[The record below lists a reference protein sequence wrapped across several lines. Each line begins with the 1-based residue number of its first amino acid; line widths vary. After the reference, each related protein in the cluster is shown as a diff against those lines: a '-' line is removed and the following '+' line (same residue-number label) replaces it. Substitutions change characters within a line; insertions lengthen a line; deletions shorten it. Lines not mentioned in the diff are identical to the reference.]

1 MKIQI
6 PTTNYVALR
15 KQIRD
20 YAESDDWQAWSVI
33 WVKMKYGGK
42 VRRLVHTPK
51 GDDQYKDVQ
60 LKLCDPIE
68 ADRKQG
74 KLYLDIMPVKAKDS
88 ELTEDQL
95 HEKSAIV
102 LGRLSEMLNRYFP
115 LLKGYK
121 VILK

>member
-20 YAESDDWQAWSVI
+20 YAESEDWQTWSVI
-33 WVKMKYGGK
+33 WVKTKDGVK
-42 VRRLVHTPK
+42 VRRLIHTPK
-51 GDDQYKDVQ
+51 GDDQYMDVQ
-60 LKLCDPIE
+60 LMLCDPIE

-74 KLYLDIMPVKAKDS
+74 KLYLDIKPVKSKDS
-88 ELTEDQL
+88 ELTEEQM

>member
-20 YAESDDWQAWSVI
+20 FAESNDWQTWSIV
-33 WVKMKYGGK
+33 WVKTKDGGK

-51 GDDQYKDVQ
+51 GDDQYKEIQ
-60 LKLCDPIE
+60 LMLCDPID
-68 ADRKQG
+68 ADKKLG
-74 KLYLDIMPVKAKDS
+74 KLYLDIKPISAKDC
-88 ELTEDQL
+88 ELTEEQV
-95 HEKSAIV
+95 HEKSAVV
-102 LGRLSEMLNRYFP
+102 LGRLCEMLNRYFP
-115 LLKGYK
+115 LLKGYN

>member
-20 YAESDDWQAWSVI
+20 YAESDDWQTWSVI
-33 WVKMKYGGK
+33 WVKMKDGGK

-51 GDDQYKDVQ
+51 GDDQYREVQ

-88 ELTEDQL
+88 ELTEEQL

>member
-6 PTTNYVALR
+6 PTTNYVTLR

-20 YAESDDWQAWSVI
+20 YAESDDWQTWSVI
-33 WVKMKYGGK
+33 WVKVKDGGK

-68 ADRKQG
+68 ADRRQG
-74 KLYLDIMPVKAKDS
+74 KLYLDIIPVKAKDS
-88 ELTEDQL
+88 ELTEEQL

-102 LGRLSEMLNRYFP
+102 LGRMSEMLNRYFP